1 MKELIKGV
9 FLIVFIVLA
18 LLISPVL
25 FLWAL
30 NSLAEAGGSTF
41 YIPQTPWNWFV
52 AFIALAVLH
61 GASRGK

>member
-1 MKELIKGV
+1 MKDLLKGV

-25 FLWAL
+25 FIWAI
-30 NSLAEAGGSTF
+30 NSLAEAGGSAF
-41 YIPQTPWNWFV
+41 YIPQEPWNWFV
-52 AFIALAVLH
+52 AFVALAVLH

>member
-1 MKELIKGV
+1 MKELIKAV
-9 FLIVFIVLA
+9 FLIVFVVWA

-25 FLWAL
+25 FLWAI
-30 NSLAEAGGSTF
+30 NSLAEAGGSAF

-52 AFIALAVLH
+52 VFICLAVLH